1 MIIRELL
8 IRFGAQLDKN
18 DINKADKQVR
28 TFAENSRNV
37 LSTMLGM
44 GFVYAFKRGISEMV
58 TAASAVRENLNVLSH
73 SFGENMADV
82 EAWAESFGDAAGRSK
97 YEMVQMAGQ
106 LGAVLNPML
115 DKNTE
120 AAAEMSKGLS
130 ALAVDLASFFNTAD
144 EQAGRALLSGIVGE
158 TEPLKRYG
166 IIMTQ
171 EALKMYM
178 KEKGIKGNIATMS
191 QAEKTQLR
199 YNFILEKTTSAQG
212 DAIRTAHE
220 YANASRALRSK
231 LSELAVEAGTKLLPI
246 MGAMVQIG
254 RRVVTAILEISR
266 ESRILE
272 SALLTLA
279 VVAGVVATAIARPW
293 LPLII
298 ALKAIIFLVDDL
310 WTFLEGGESV
320 IGDLIEWIAGPGS
333 AASALTWLKDAFQNV
348 TDFIKGVFNPTVSEI
363 EGVLSPG
370 AEAALKFGEVFRSVF
385 ALISQQIS
393 AVWNGYLKPFI
404 NWFTAKALPDIIAF
418 ADAAWPKIQYFA
430 QEVGK
435 IIESIWEGVL
445 KPAFD
450 LWVNSFLPTI
460 ITFVETAFPPLIDA
474 IGRLITIFGFLWE
487 NILGPLVN
495 FLITSVMPIF
505 IEIASFLIDVM
516 GGAINGVVGFFADM
530 YNAVMWVVDGIIEF
544 IDNLIKVKNIATDLL
559 GLDKEERTKRGARKD
574 RDNVTNSVESGTE
587 PNRPMNSIS
596 IDSDNEPKRTE
607 VPAFKV
613 YNLPG
618 QVSNQSTTN
627 SNQVY
632 NFDQKVEVSMS
643 GEVSR
648 SAAKRVVD
656 SVTDAVTK
664 ENRAALAALSQR
676 GK

>member
-18 DINKADKQVR
+18 DINKADQQVR
-28 TFAENSRNV
+28 NFANNSRNI

-44 GFVYAFKRGISEMV
+44 GFVYAFKRGVSEMV
-58 TAASAVRENLNVLSH
+58 TAASAVRENLNVLSY
-73 SFGENMADV
+73 SFGENMADI
-82 EAWAESFGDAAGRSK
+82 EAWAQAFGDAAGRSK
-97 YEMVQMAGQ
+97 YEMAQMAGQ

-130 ALAVDLASFFNTAD
+130 ELAVDLASFFNTAD

-231 LSELAVEAGTKLLPI
+231 VSELAVDAGAKLLPI

-293 LPLII
+293 LPLILAI
-298 ALKAIIFLVDDL
+298 KAVIFAVDDF

-333 AASALTWLKDAFQNV
+333 AADALEWLKTAFQTV
-348 TDFIKGVFNPTVSEI
+348 TDFIKGVFSPAVSGI
-363 EGVLSPG
+363 EGGLSPG
-370 AEAALKFGEVFRSVF
+370 SEAALKFGEVFRSVF
-385 ALISQQIS
+385 DLISKQVS
-393 AVWNGYLKPFI
+393 SVWNGYLKPFI
-404 NWFTAKALPDIIAF
+404 GWFSSTALPAIVKF
-418 ADAAWPKIQYFA
+418 ADKAWPKIQYFA

-435 IIESIWEGVL
+435 IIASVWEGVL
-445 KPAFD
+445 KPAFS
-450 LWVNSFLPTI
+450 LFTEHFLPTI
-460 ITFVETAFPPLIDA
+460 ISFVETAFPPLLDA
-474 IGRLITIFGFLWE
+474 VGRLTSVFGFLWE
-487 NILGPLVN
+487 NILSPLVN
-495 FLITSVMPIF
+495 FLIKSVLPVF
-505 IEIASFLIDVM
+505 FEIAGFLADVM
-516 GGAINGVVGFFADM
+516 GTVLQETVGFFADL
-530 YNAVMWVVDGIIEF
+530 YDGVMWVVDGIIEF

-559 GLDKEERTKRGARKD
+559 GLDKEERTKKGTRRDRNNVSSGAD
-574 RDNVTNSVESGTE
+574 SGNE
-587 PNRPMNSIS
+587 PNRPINSVNV
-596 IDSDNEPKRTE
+596 DSGTEPKRTE

-643 GEVSR
+643 GEISR

-676 GK
+676 GR